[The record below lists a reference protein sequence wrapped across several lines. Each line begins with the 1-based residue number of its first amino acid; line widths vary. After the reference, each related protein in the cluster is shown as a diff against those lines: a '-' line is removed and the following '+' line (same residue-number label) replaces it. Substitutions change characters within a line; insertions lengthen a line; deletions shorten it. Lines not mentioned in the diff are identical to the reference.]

1 MAIAAPTART
11 RERSGPWS
19 ERTGNSDASPSCE
32 VSTGKPP
39 DCSVLTFLALHL
51 RREMLRAQL
60 HAPLLEVAERPGMQR
75 QADVVDV
82 HRNSLPGCRVHRHE
96 ELDVGEDRLHQ
107 LVHEVC
113 GGI

>member
-19 ERTGNSDASPSCE
+19 ERTVNSDVSPSCE
-32 VSTGKPP
+32 VSTGRPLG
-39 DCSVLTFLALHL
+39 CSVLTFLAFHL

-82 HRNSLPGCRVHRHE
+82 HGDRLTRCRGHPHQGV
-96 ELDVGEDRLHQ
+96 DVCEDRLHQ
-107 LVHEVC
+107 LLH
-113 GGI
+113 

>member
-75 QADVVDV
+75 QAGGVDV
-82 HRNSLPGCRVHRHE
+82 HGYRLTGCRGHPHQGV
-96 ELDVGEDRLHQ
+96 DV
-107 LVHEVC
+107 
-113 GGI
+113 